1 MNRAS
6 ELLGIDFPLVGF
18 GHCPGV
24 VAAAAAAAPVVLARR
39 LEGFTAT

>member
-24 VAAAAAAAPVVLARR
+24 VAAAAPVVLARR